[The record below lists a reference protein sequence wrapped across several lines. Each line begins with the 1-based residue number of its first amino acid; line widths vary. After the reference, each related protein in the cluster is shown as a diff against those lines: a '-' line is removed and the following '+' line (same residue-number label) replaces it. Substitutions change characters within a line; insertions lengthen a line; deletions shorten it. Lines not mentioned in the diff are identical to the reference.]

1 VRQDDPVT
9 DRTDSTDD
17 DRDPA
22 AASEVAPGVS
32 FADAGPWQ
40 SRIHVE
46 HVWGTVV
53 TFDLRAETLPD
64 DLDEILDE
72 AIAYLHQ
79 VDAWFSTYRADTP
92 ITMLRNGLMEEFR
105 LPQVVRDVLAACAW
119 LKQLTHGAFDPWAV
133 KGGVDPSGYVK
144 GWAAGQ
150 VADQIVRRGVVNVC
164 VNAAGDIACR
174 GEQRPGEAWAIGILN
189 PYDTQQIIE
198 VVQVADGA
206 IATSGLYERGN
217 HIRNPRTGSTEVY
230 YDSATIVGPDAG
242 VADALA
248 TAALLEG
255 PGCAA
260 WFAELP
266 GWSVYLVKDGQAQ
279 FFGPAFERQAPA

>member
-1 VRQDDPVT
+1 MT
-9 DRTDSTDD
+9 ERTHGVPETSAT
-17 DRDPA
+17 P
-22 AASEVAPGVS
+22 EVAPGIS

-40 SRIHVE
+40 SRLHVE

-53 TFDLRAETLPD
+53 TFDLRAEVLPD
-64 DLDEILDE
+64 DVGAILAD
-72 AIAYLHQ
+72 AVAYLHQ

-92 ITMLRNGLMEEFR
+92 ITALRNGLIEEFR
-105 LPQVVRDVLAACAW
+105 LPAVVRDVLASCAW
-119 LKQLTHGAFDPWAV
+119 AKQLTHGAFDPWAV

-150 VADQIVRRGVVNVC
+150 VADQIVQRGVPNVC
-164 VNAAGDIACR
+164 VNASGDIACR
-174 GEQRPGEAWAIGILN
+174 GEQRPGEPWAIGIVN

-198 VVQVADGA
+198 VVHLQDGA
-206 IATSGLYERGN
+206 MATSGLYERGE
-217 HIRNPRTGSTEVY
+217 HIRNPRTGTAQVH

-242 VADALA
+242 LADALA

-266 GWSVYLVKDGQAQ
+266 GWSVYLVKDGQVQ
-279 FFGPAFERQAPA
+279 FFGPAFDRR

>member
-1 VRQDDPVT
+1 MTEPTQEPG
-9 DRTDSTDD
+9 
-17 DRDPA
+17 A
-22 AASEVAPGVS
+22 AAAPEPMTVT

-53 TFDLRAETLPD
+53 TFDLRGDPLPD
-64 DLDEILDE
+64 DVDDVIAE
-72 AIAYLHQ
+72 AVAYLHQ

-92 ITMLRNGLMEEFR
+92 ITMLRNGLIDEHR
-105 LPQVVRDVLAACAW
+105 VPPVVRDVLSACAW
-119 LKQLTHGAFDPWAV
+119 VKQLTHGAFDPWAV

-150 VADQIVRRGVVNVC
+150 VADQIVRRGVAHVC

-174 GEQRPGEAWAIGILN
+174 GEQRPGEPWAIGILN

-198 VVQVADGA
+198 VVHVTDGA

-217 HIRNPRTGSTEVY
+217 HIRNPRTGSTDVH
-230 YDSATIVGPDAG
+230 YDSATIVGPDSG
-242 VADALA
+242 LADALA

-260 WFAELP
+260 WFADLP
-266 GWSVYLVKDGQAQ
+266 GWSVYLVKDGEAQ
-279 FFGPAFERQAPA
+279 FFGPAFAAPDPE

>member
-1 VRQDDPVT
+1 MTEPDVPQVT
-9 DRTDSTDD
+9 
-17 DRDPA
+17 
-22 AASEVAPGVS
+22 

-40 SRIHVE
+40 RRSHVE

-53 TFDLRAETLPD
+53 TFDLRGETLPED
-64 DLDEILDE
+64 VDAILDD
-72 AIAYLHQ
+72 AVAYLHQ

-92 ITMLRNGLMEEFR
+92 ITMLRNGLIEEFR
-105 LPQVVRDVLAACAW
+105 VPQVVRDVLDACAGI
-119 LKQLTHGAFDPWAV
+119 KRLTHGAFDPWAV
-133 KGGVDPSGYVK
+133 QGGVDPSGYVK

-150 VADQIVRRGVVNVC
+150 VADRILGRGVANVS

-189 PYDTQQIIE
+189 PYDTQQVIA
-198 VVQVADGA
+198 VVDVRDGA

-242 VADALA
+242 LADALA

-255 PGCAA
+255 PGCTS
-260 WFAELP
+260 WFAGLP
-266 GWSVYLVKDGQAQ
+266 GWSAYLVKDQQAQ
-279 FFGPAFERQAPA
+279 FFGPAFDG

>member
-1 VRQDDPVT
+1 MTEHSDDAP
-9 DRTDSTDD
+9 D
-17 DRDPA
+17 A
-22 AASEVAPGVS
+22 AATPTEVAPGVS

-53 TFDLRAETLPD
+53 TFDLRGETLPD
-64 DLDEILDE
+64 DVDEILSD
-72 AIAYLHQ
+72 AVAYLHQ

-92 ITMLRNGLMEEFR
+92 ITLLRNGIIEEYR
-105 LPQVVRDVLAACAW
+105 TPQVVRDVLAAGAW
-119 LKQLTHGAFDPWAV
+119 AKQLTHGAFDPWAV

-150 VADQIVRRGVVNVC
+150 VADQIVRRGVRNVC

-174 GEQRPGEAWAIGILN
+174 GEQRPGEPWAIGILN
-189 PYDTQQIIE
+189 PYDTQQIVE

-217 HIRNPRTGSTEVY
+217 HIRNPRTGTTHVY

-242 VADALA
+242 LADALA

-266 GWSVYLVKDGQAQ
+266 GWSVYLIKDGEAQ
-279 FFGPAFERQAPA
+279 FFGPAFGSQP